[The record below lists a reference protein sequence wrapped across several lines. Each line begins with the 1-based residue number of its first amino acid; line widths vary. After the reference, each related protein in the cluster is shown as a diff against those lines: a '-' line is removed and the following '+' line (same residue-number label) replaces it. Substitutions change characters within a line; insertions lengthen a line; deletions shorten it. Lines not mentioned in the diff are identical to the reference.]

1 MSRSCSAPR
10 SSPIARVRVTADA
23 AGERLDRFLAT
34 LEELGSR
41 ADVERLLG
49 ERGAVTV
56 DGERRPKSYRLQEGE
71 EIAFEVPERAPV
83 RAAAVEEAPPLQIA
97 HQDEHLLVVDKPA
110 GLVVHPGAG
119 HASGTLAD
127 ALLGHGAAGGEAGRL
142 GIVHRLDRDTSGLL
156 VVARSD
162 AAFEQL
168 QELVR
173 ARALEREYLAL
184 VRGKPRSRSGRIEAP
199 IGRDRR
205 DATRQSLDTETPREA
220 VTHFELE
227 ERLPRHALL
236 RVRLETGRMHQIRV
250 HLAAINL
257 PVAGDSVYGVGGE
270 LGLERQFLHAARLA
284 FDHPITGERVEATS
298 PLPRDLAAAL
308 ERAR

>member
-1 MSRSCSAPR
+1 
-10 SSPIARVRVTADA
+10 
-23 AGERLDRFLAT
+23 
-34 LEELGSR
+34 
-41 ADVERLLG
+41 
-49 ERGAVTV
+49 
-56 DGERRPKSYRLQEGE
+56 
-71 EIAFEVPERAPV
+71 VPEREV
-83 RAAAVEEAPPLQIA
+83 VVEAVVHAPPPLRIA

-119 HASGTLAD
+119 HAAGTLAD
-127 ALLGHGAAGGEAGRL
+127 ALLAHGAAGGEEGRL

-162 AAFEQL
+162 EAFEQL
-168 QELVR
+168 QQLVR

-184 VRGKPRSRSGRIEAP
+184 VRGAPRSRSGRIEAP

-205 DATRQSLDTETPREA
+205 DATRQSLDTDTPREA
-220 VTHFELE
+220 VTQFELE

-250 HLAAINL
+250 HLGAINL
-257 PVAGDSVYGVGGE
+257 PVAGDAVYGISGE

-284 FDHPITGERVEATS
+284 FDHPVTGERVEATS
-298 PLPRDLAAAL
+298 PLPPDLAAAL
-308 ERAR
+308 ERAREQ